1 MSNTAQASGKPPVAA
16 SAPGWIGTP
25 PLKQASWLFIVIGPG
40 IFMLGAMMV
49 GSERDTAI
57 IVVLGLIPWGIASL
71 WCLVRL
77 LGLVAV
83 GSDSNYAQTKAA
95 IRKGRIGV
103 SYFIR
108 DWLGNNVIVVD
119 ESRRLLCLN
128 GDLFGFDDVK
138 TVGWQSANNK
148 HQLEFTLKSGADPLR
163 IVTLNTVD
171 EVKAA
176 FARLGNSLGFS

>member
-1 MSNTAQASGKPPVAA
+1 MVPRQASRARGGGQRQQLRANQGGHPQGPDRRVLLH
-16 SAPGWIGTP
+16 PGLAG
-25 PLKQASWLFIVIGPG
+25 
-40 IFMLGAMMV
+40 
-49 GSERDTAI
+49 D
-57 IVVLGLIPWGIASL
+57 
-71 WCLVRL
+71 
-77 LGLVAV
+77 
-83 GSDSNYAQTKAA
+83 
-95 IRKGRIGV
+95 
-103 SYFIR
+103 
-108 DWLGNNVIVVD
+108 NVIVVD
-119 ESRRLLCLN
+119 EARRLLCLN